1 MSNLI
6 ATDLQKQEVDSGLVE
21 LFILDLPDHLAESDN
36 SRLYFHA
43 GTDEDLSNITFRD
56 NYSSTI
62 SGSTQFHART
72 YVALPASLE
81 GISIDSEG
89 ASARP
94 TITIANAATLFRN
107 SLESN
112 GGFTNKDLI
121 NCRVTKR
128 TTLKKH
134 LASGSANVAPVE
146 FPVSIYIIDRVS
158 SEDSIFVQFE
168 LTTPY
173 DLETI
178 TLPRR
183 VVIGKYCT
191 WEYQGFEEDGL
202 KKRGACSWR
211 RNSSLG
217 TGLTAYFDEQDRPL
231 VPASMFHTGAAS
243 TTKYSTYAAGTTY
256 TVNDYVFI
264 GTRYWLSLMD
274 NNVGNNPP
282 DSKGIWEEAK
292 VWAEWAVNSTYVVGA
307 LVRHAPIGHTL
318 DANTSLDATIWKCRL
333 AHTSATT
340 NKPVNRSS
348 FWVRGD
354 ICGKELGS
362 CAIRYGAQRAKVG
375 TLEFA
380 PSGEEDSSVSLPF
393 GAFPGTDRFK

>member
-94 TITIANAATLFRN
+94 TITIANAETIFR
-107 SLESN
+107 SAIETP
-112 GGFTNKDLI
+112 GFTNKDLI
-121 NCRVTKR
+121 GCRVTKR

-134 LASGSANVAPVE
+134 LATGSTNSAPVE
-146 FPVSIYIIDRVS
+146 FPVSIYIIDRIS

-173 DLETI
+173 DLEKI

-183 VVIGKYCT
+183 IIIGKYCS
-191 WEYQGFEEDGL
+191 WEYQGFQVGDATRQ
-202 KKRGACSWR
+202 RGACYWK

-217 TGLTAYFDEQDRPL
+217 TGLTAYFDETDAPL

-256 TVNDYVFI
+256 TVSDYVFI
-264 GTRYWLSLMD
+264 GTRYWLSLID
-274 NNVGNNPP
+274 GNVGNSPP
-282 DSKGIWEEAK
+282 DSEGIWQEAK
-292 VWAEWAVNSTYVVGA
+292 VWSNWAANAGNYIVGN
-307 LVRHAPIGHTL
+307 LVKHAPSG
-318 DANTSLDATIWKCRL
+318 TSVDTTIWKCL
-333 AHTSATT
+333 IAHASTST
-340 NKPVNRSS
+340 KSPVNKSA
-348 FWVRGD
+348 FWVRAD
-354 ICGKELGS
+354 VCGKELGS
-362 CAIRYGAQRAKVG
+362 CAIRYGAQRAKAG

-380 PSGEEDSSVSLPF
+380 PSGEESSKVELPF

>member
-6 ATDLQKQEVDSGLVE
+6 ATDVQKQEVDSGVIE

-43 GTDEDLSNITFRD
+43 GTDENLSNITFRD

-62 SGSTQFHART
+62 SGSTQFHSRT

-89 ASARP
+89 ATARP
-94 TITIANAATLFRN
+94 TITIANAETLFRN
-107 SLESN
+107 SIETN

-121 NCRVTKR
+121 GCRVTKR

-134 LASGSANVAPVE
+134 LATGSASTAPVE
-146 FPVSIYIIDRVS
+146 FPVSIYIIDRIS
-158 SEDSIFVQFE
+158 SEDSIFIQFE

-183 VVIGKYCT
+183 VIIGKYCS
-191 WEYQGFEEDGL
+191 WEYQGFQVDGS
-202 KKRGACSWR
+202 KKRGACSWK

-231 VPASMFHTGAAS
+231 VPATMFSTGSAS
-243 TTKYSTYAAGTTY
+243 STNYSIYNSSTTY
-256 TVNDYVFI
+256 TVNDYVYI
-264 GTRYWLSLMD
+264 VSGPTYWLSLIND
-274 NNVGNNPP
+274 NVGNNPP
-282 DSKGIWEEAK
+282 DSIGIWQEVK
-292 VWAEWAVNSTYVVGA
+292 VWTDWVANASYVVGA
-307 LVRHAPIGHTL
+307 LVKYAPSG
-318 DANTSLDATIWKCRL
+318 TSIDQTIWKCVL
-333 AHTSATT
+333 AHTSTAN
-340 NKPVNRSS
+340 NKPVNKSA
-348 FWVRGD
+348 FWIRGD
-354 ICGKELGS
+354 VCGKELGS
-362 CAIRYGAQRAKVG
+362 CAIRYGAQRAKES
-375 TLEFA
+375 TLPFA
-380 PSGEEDSSVSLPF
+380 PSGQEDTSVNLPF